1 MTTEPNTGSFEDIA
15 NMITEPPKP
24 EENLSEV
31 VEAVTEEPQDIETE
45 ETEEVT
51 ENEDVAIS
59 ESDEAEEIELADED
73 ELEEDT
79 AVPIELSDDMELE
92 YKSDGEIKRA
102 TLGELKRNAAGQDYI
117 QKGMEQNAKVRKE
130 LEQSTQELQAERA
143 KLTELVQ
150 VLENGDAPQKPVMP
164 SKELQASDPLGY
176 LEAMEEYRQD
186 VEKYNSFM
194 GDYEEQLKKR
204 QQVQTEETQR
214 YAQQQAELLR
224 EEMPELKDP
233 QKSKEMMDEIQKVV
247 VDHYGVPSEILGNL
261 VHSWEFKIIHDAV
274 RYQKLKNSK
283 TKVVEKTKK
292 ARPMVKA
299 GAKKSASANKVKQQ
313 QIVRSNMQKTGNVD
327 DVAKYLL
334 S

>member
-24 EENLSEV
+24 EENPSEV

-45 ETEEVT
+45 ETEEIT
-51 ENEDVAIS
+51 EDEDVAIS

-176 LEAMEEYRQD
+176 LEAMEDYRQD

-194 GDYEEQLKKR
+194 SDYEEQLKKR
-204 QQVQTEETQR
+204 QQVQSEETQR

-261 VHSWEFKIIHDAV
+261 VHSWDFKIIHDAV
-274 RYQKLKNSK
+274 RYQKIKNS
-283 TKVVEKTKK
+283 
-292 ARPMVKA
+292 
-299 GAKKSASANKVKQQ
+299 
-313 QIVRSNMQKTGNVD
+313 
-327 DVAKYLL
+327 
-334 S
+334 

>member
-51 ENEDVAIS
+51 EDEDVAIS

-247 VDHYGVPSEILGNL
+247 VDHYGVPSEILGN
-261 VHSWEFKIIHDAV
+261 
-274 RYQKLKNSK
+274 
-283 TKVVEKTKK
+283 
-292 ARPMVKA
+292 
-299 GAKKSASANKVKQQ
+299 
-313 QIVRSNMQKTGNVD
+313 
-327 DVAKYLL
+327 
-334 S
+334 

>member
-1 MTTEPNTGSFEDIA
+1 
-15 NMITEPPKP
+15 
-24 EENLSEV
+24 
-31 VEAVTEEPQDIETE
+31 
-45 ETEEVT
+45 
-51 ENEDVAIS
+51 
-59 ESDEAEEIELADED
+59 
-73 ELEEDT
+73 
-79 AVPIELSDDMELE
+79 
-92 YKSDGEIKRA
+92 
-102 TLGELKRNAAGQDYI
+102 
-117 QKGMEQNAKVRKE
+117 MEQNAKVRKE

-143 KLTELVQ
+143 KLTELVE
-150 VLENGDAPQKPVMP
+150 VLENGNAPQKPVMP
-164 SKELQASDPLGY
+164 SKELQTSDPLGY

-186 VEKYNSFM
+186 VEKFNSFM
-194 GDYEEQLKKR
+194 GDYEEELKKR

-261 VHSWEFKIIHDAV
+261 VHSWEFKIIRDAV
-274 RYQKLKNSK
+274 RYQKLQTSK

>member
-31 VEAVTEEPQDIETE
+31 VEAVTEEPQDIEPD

-51 ENEDVAIS
+51 ENEDAAIS
-59 ESDEAEEIELADED
+59 ESGEAEEIELADED

-130 LEQSTQELQAERA
+130 LEQSAQELQNDRA
-143 KLTELVQ
+143 KLAEFL
-150 VLENGDAPQKPVMP
+150 NAIDNDAAPMRPILP
-164 SKELQASDPLGY
+164 SKELQASDPIGY

-186 VEKYNSFM
+186 VEKFNKFKA
-194 GDYEEQLKKR
+194 DAEEQVKVNERIEIEKK
-204 QQVQTEETQR
+204 QQ
-214 YAQQQAELLR
+214 YAQEQAKILKQEI
-224 EEMPELKDP
+224 PELNDP
-233 QKSKEMMDEIQKVV
+233 EKGPQLMQEIREGAVN
-247 VDHYGVPSEILGNL
+247 YYNVPPQVLTNL
-261 VHSWEFKIIHDAV
+261 LHGWEFKILKDAIA
-274 RYQKLKNSK
+274 YQNLQKSK
-283 TKVVEKTKK
+283 PKIVEKTKG

-299 GAKKSASANKVKQQ
+299 GAKKSPSAAKNKQK

>member
-24 EENLSEV
+24 EENPSEV

-45 ETEEVT
+45 ETEEIT
-51 ENEDVAIS
+51 EDEDVAIS

-79 AVPIELSDDMELE
+79 AVPIELADDMELE

-176 LEAMEEYRQD
+176 LEAMEDYRQD

-194 GDYEEQLKKR
+194 SDYEEQLKKR
-204 QQVQTEETQR
+204 QQVQSEETQR

-274 RYQKLKNSK
+274 RYQKIKNSK

>member
-15 NMITEPPKP
+15 NLITEPPKP

-31 VEAVTEEPQDIETE
+31 VEAVTEEPQDIEPE

-51 ENEDVAIS
+51 ENEDAAIS
-59 ESDEAEEIELADED
+59 ESGEAEEIELANED

-79 AVPIELSDDMELE
+79 AAPIELSDDIELE

-143 KLTELVQ
+143 KLTELVK

-164 SKELQASDPLGY
+164 SKELQVSDPLGY
-176 LEAMEEYRQD
+176 LEAMEDYRQN
-186 VEKYNSFM
+186 VEKYNDFKNNAE
-194 GDYEEQLKKR
+194 DQLKKR
-204 QQVQTEETQR
+204 QQVQTEETQK
-214 YAQQQAELLR
+214 YARHQAELLR
-224 EEMPELKDP
+224 EELPELKDP
-233 QKSKEMMDEIQKVV
+233 KKSKELMEEIQSVV
-247 VDHYGVPSEILGNL
+247 VDHYGVPAEILGNL
-261 VHSWEFKIIHDAV
+261 VHKWEFKIIHDAV
-274 RYQKLKNSK
+274 QYQKLKNSK
-283 TKVVEKTKK
+283 TKVVEKTKQ

>member
-143 KLTELVQ
+143 KLTELVE
-150 VLENGDAPQKPVMP
+150 VLENGNAPQKPVMP

-186 VEKYNSFM
+186 VEKFNSFM
-194 GDYEEQLKKR
+194 GDYEEELKKR

-261 VHSWEFKIIHDAV
+261 VHSWEFKIIRDAV
-274 RYQKLKNSK
+274 RYQKLQTSK